1 MWRLESVQLAE
12 ASRRVPAGPLV
23 REASAATRPF
33 PKKRLEVVRPSDDA
47 QNESLRVVPCLVP
60 AAACSSRRRRLSG
73 RRRLGST
80 WGFYCLVPDSE

>member
-33 PKKRLEVVRPSDDA
+33 PKKRLEVVRPSDGRA
-47 QNESLRVVPCLVP
+47 ERILARRSLPGPCGCLQLAAKAVVGPP
-60 AAACSSRRRRLSG
+60 AAGVHMGVL
-73 RRRLGST
+73 LPST
-80 WGFYCLVPDSE
+80 